1 MLFDL
6 QCKFIDRTIC
16 LHCKSGAMKIMTK
29 QKASARNKSGG
40 LTRTRVLKAAIKM
53 ADAGGI
59 ESLSMRKLAQ
69 SLGVQAMSLYN
80 HVSSKEDVLD
90 GMVDIV
96 AAKIDLPTIG
106 ASWKEAMRQRAISH
120 HQMLLEHPWATM
132 LLVSRINVGPVMLR
146 YVDTTIGCL
155 LAAGFSHEMADRA
168 WNAMDS
174 HIYGFTLQA
183 LNFPFEPS
191 DYAKAAEEYLPQIPD
206 DEYPYL
212 NALSQQVINGAHDGV
227 QDFCFGLDLI
237 LDSLEKL
244 LDNGTISR

>member
-1 MLFDL
+1 MTV
-6 QCKFIDRTIC
+6 QKTSVRK
-16 LHCKSGAMKIMTK
+16 KS
-29 QKASARNKSGG
+29 SA
-40 LTRTRVLKAAIKM
+40 LTRTRVLDAAIRM
-53 ADAGGI
+53 ADDAGI
-59 ESLSMRKLAQ
+59 DSLSMRKLAQ

-80 HVSSKEDVLD
+80 HVSNKEEVLD
-90 GMVDIV
+90 GMVEIV
-96 AAKIDLPTIG
+96 AAKINVPTIG
-106 ASWKEAMRQRAISH
+106 ADWKEAMRMRAISH

-155 LAAGFSHEMADRA
+155 LTAGFSHEMADRA

-191 DYAKAAEEYLPQIPD
+191 DYAEAAEDYLPQIPE

-212 NALSQQVINGAHDGV
+212 NALSQQVISGAHDGV

-244 LDNGTISR
+244 HDDG